1 LDRQRASRSPV
12 WLALLFLVIWHNIA
26 VAQNDTARNL
36 FADYKSAIL
45 QIRIIDL
52 ASGSKRAIGSGFPI
66 DQNGLIATNYH
77 VIQLAASEP
86 DQYRIEYFTE
96 DNQTGL
102 LSLVDVDVVN
112 DLALVKSEGVVAEP
126 LAMAAGEP
134 QIGLPVYA
142 LGNPLDLG
150 LTVVPGTYNGID
162 KSSYYQRVHFTGSLN
177 PGMSGGPTLDPQG
190 RIVGINVSTAGNQI
204 SFLVPVGQLRKLVA
218 EYQARGGAV
227 EDISQRIADQLMAD
241 QQQKFGQMLALP
253 WLTMPL
259 GDADVLQE
267 LSPYVK
273 CWGGSNSSDNKA
285 QHLRADRSCS
295 SEDNVYLNSGFNTG
309 AIEYQFFWLEA
320 DKLNSLQ
327 FYNFYQSLYAD
338 FMPGNRGGEEDVT
351 QFECDNN
358 FVASGTG
365 RRTKVVVCLR
375 AYNDYP
381 DLYDMLF
388 LQGTVDHSDQA
399 FLSHFTLA
407 GVNKPNSLAF
417 ARKFMEV
424 SQWP

>member
-1 LDRQRASRSPV
+1 
-12 WLALLFLVIWHNIA
+12 LALLILVIWQNLA

-52 ASGSKRAIGSGFPI
+52 TSGSKSAIGSGFPVAH
-66 DQNGLIATNYH
+66 NGLIATNYH

-86 DQYRIEYFTE
+86 DQYRIEYLTE
-96 DNQTGL
+96 DNQTGV
-102 LSLVDVDVVN
+102 LSLVDVDVIN
-112 DLALVKSEGVVAEP
+112 DLALVKSESLVAEP
-126 LAMAAGEP
+126 LELAADEP
-134 QIGLPVYA
+134 QIGTPVYA

-162 KSSYYQRVHFTGSLN
+162 TSSYYQRVHFTGSLN

-190 RIVGINVSTAGNQI
+190 RIAGINVSTAGNQI
-204 SFLVPVGQLRKLVA
+204 SFLVPASRLHRLMA
-218 EYQARGGAV
+218 EYQTRGAAV
-227 EDISQRIADQLMAD
+227 EDINQRIADQLMED
-241 QQQKFGQMLALP
+241 QQQKLSQMLALP
-253 WLTMPL
+253 WSTMPL
-259 GDADVLQE
+259 GEADVLQE

-285 QHLRADRSCS
+285 QYLRADRSCS
-295 SEDNVYLNSGFNTG
+295 SEDNIYLNSGFNTG
-309 AIEYQFFWLEA
+309 AVEYQFFWLEA

-327 FYNFYQSLYAD
+327 FYNFYQNLYAD

-351 QFECDNN
+351 QFECDNG
-358 FVASGTG
+358 FVASDTG
-365 RRTKVVVCLR
+365 RKSKVVICLR

-381 DLYDMLF
+381 ELYDMLF
-388 LQGTVDHSDQA
+388 LQGTVDHSDKA

-407 GVNKPNSLAF
+407 GVSKPNSLAF

-424 SQWP
+424 SQWQ